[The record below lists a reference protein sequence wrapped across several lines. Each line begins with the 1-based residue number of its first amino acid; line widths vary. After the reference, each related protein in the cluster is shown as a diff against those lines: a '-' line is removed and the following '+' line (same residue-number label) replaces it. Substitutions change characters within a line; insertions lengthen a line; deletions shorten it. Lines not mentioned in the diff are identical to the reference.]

1 MSLSDIDEEQLFE
14 EGPPEPCG
22 DPLDLPSQ
30 YFQKITNRY
39 GRCIQDVSK
48 KVSEKKKIISQGST
62 VFFCQKNQE
71 KTDKVIWRSCSTQ
84 MFNAEVL
91 YSSNMELVF
100 LLCNVHNLTF

>member
-14 EGPPEPCG
+14 EGPPEARG

-39 GRCIQDVSK
+39 GRCRQDVSK

-62 VFFCQKNQE
+62 VFFLSE
-71 KTDKVIWRSCSTQ
+71 KSGTDGQSNLEKVAQLKSSIQAIWSWCSCYV
-84 MFNAEVL
+84 M
-91 YSSNMELVF
+91 YII
-100 LLCNVHNLTF
+100 